1 MQIKCNKEKFRDG
14 SNRVCKQ
21 TCRGCKTRRRT
32 KIVKV
37 SDFPEGVKS
46 MTCQCKVWGTKVI
59 KTEKII
65 LEKACEYFN
74 V

>member
-1 MQIKCNKEKFRDG
+1 MEITESVSKFVE
-14 SNRVCKQ
+14 NA
-21 TCRGCKTRRRT
+21 

-37 SDFPEGVKS
+37 KDFPEGVRS
-46 MTCQCKVWGTKVI
+46 MTCQCKVWETKVI

-65 LEKACEYFN
+65 VEKACEYFN

>member
-1 MQIKCNKEKFRDG
+1 MEITESASKLVGNAKW
-14 SNRVCKQ
+14 
-21 TCRGCKTRRRT
+21 RRRT

-37 SDFPEGVKS
+37 KDFPEGVRS

-65 LEKACEYFN
+65 VEKACEYFN

>member
-1 MQIKCNKEKFRDG
+1 M
-14 SNRVCKQ
+14 
-21 TCRGCKTRRRT
+21 
-32 KIVKV
+32 VKV
-37 SDFPEGVKS
+37 KDFPEGVRS

-65 LEKACEYFN
+65 VEKACEYFN